1 MQEKV
6 EPLSYNKHENMLTA
20 QIYQCQLLSS
30 LEVNSEKFQHRNIKD
45 GNTEN
50 HHASQEAV
58 TYLEFQSTQSDCD
71 K

>member
-1 MQEKV
+1 
-6 EPLSYNKHENMLTA
+6 MLAA

-30 LEVNSEKFQHRNIKD
+30 LEINSEKFQHRSIKD

-58 TYLEFQSTQSDCD
+58 TYLEFQSTQNDCD